1 MNIAIINS
9 LGKEKY
15 KKCLNSLNKTIN
27 IKNHKI
33 FKFHEDK
40 FRGHTLNNIIK
51 KIGFKND
58 LLIVADD
65 VSFTKGWLNN
75 LLKYRQ
81 NADIWGASMLYPN
94 SKKIQDNGYDLV
106 RFKENTFLRP
116 INRGKLIKKVNKP
129 GWKYADCVCGCFL
142 YIKKETFK
150 YQKNF
155 YPTYGMNRWD
165 ELTFILSAKMKG
177 LKLGVINHYLYH
189 EGTSTKNN
197 INKNL
202 SSTSY
207 QIEKK
212 LWEKFENKFINKNN
226 VKKNIK
232 INFSNKLLKIVN
244 NKNSKILFYGAGIFS
259 EFLLLS
265 KLVTNK
271 KICFVSSFK
280 EEINLKIANKYK
292 IKNFKKINVMGY
304 NLIIITPAD
313 AADKIFKSKF
323 KFIKNINWKGKLFK
337 VKENKSMHKWDYS
350 INEI

>member
-116 INRGKLIKKVNKP
+116 INRGKLIKKLINLV
-129 GWKYADCVCGCFL
+129 GSMLTVFVDVL
-142 YIKKETFK
+142 YIKKAFK
-150 YQKNF
+150 YQKF
-155 YPTYGMNRWD
+155 LPHVWMNRWD
-165 ELTFILSAKMKG
+165 ELTFILSAKMK
-177 LKLGVINHYLYH
+177 
-189 EGTSTKNN
+189 
-197 INKNL
+197 
-202 SSTSY
+202 
-207 QIEKK
+207 
-212 LWEKFENKFINKNN
+212 
-226 VKKNIK
+226 
-232 INFSNKLLKIVN
+232 
-244 NKNSKILFYGAGIFS
+244 A
-259 EFLLLS
+259 
-265 KLVTNK
+265 
-271 KICFVSSFK
+271 
-280 EEINLKIANKYK
+280 
-292 IKNFKKINVMGY
+292 
-304 NLIIITPAD
+304 
-313 AADKIFKSKF
+313 
-323 KFIKNINWKGKLFK
+323 
-337 VKENKSMHKWDYS
+337 
-350 INEI
+350 